1 MTHIFIVASK
11 GIPAKYGGFETFV
24 ENLTKRKK
32 SKDIYY
38 HVSCMGEPIGHFRYN
53 NADCF
58 NVKVPF
64 PGAPGRIFHVGL
76 VLSYVEGWVRHKGL
90 VSNPDVSDEVLS
102 SEQKSESAE
111 NEVLSSEQKIEAA
124 LSEKE
129 SEAGSVASC
138 EETALKKTDKVI
150 VYILGCRIG
159 PLLKSHYKKLHK
171 LGVKVFVNP
180 DGLEWK
186 RSKWSEPEK
195 KFLKY
200 CEKCLVENSDLS
212 ICDSKSIEKYINESY
227 GTKVRRTTYIAYGAD
242 VERSKCFDD
251 ELDNWFSEHDVK
263 PYEYYLIVGRFVPDN
278 NYETMISEFI
288 KSNTTKDLVIVTNV
302 EKDKFYE
309 ELEEKTHF
317 EEDKR
322 VKFVGTVYESE
333 LIKAIREKAFAY
345 LHGHE
350 VGGTNP
356 SLLEALASTDV
367 NLLYDIG
374 FNHEVGEDSALY
386 WSKEDG
392 SLSSL
397 IEKCDMEYSSEEKR
411 KKMHE
416 KGVERITGAF
426 SWNFIVDSYEKVFL
440 SE

>member
-1 MTHIFIVASK
+1 MTHVFIVASK

-32 SKDIYY
+32 SEDIYY
-38 HVSCMGEPIGHFRYN
+38 HVSCMGEPIGHFKYN

-58 NVKVPF
+58 NVKVPL

-76 VLSYVEGWVRHKGL
+76 VLSYVEGWVKHKGL
-90 VSNPDVSDEVLS
+90 VQNQDVTDEVLS
-102 SEQKSESAE
+102 AE
-111 NEVLSSEQKIEAA
+111 EKMEEEADA
-124 LSEKE
+124 DQE
-129 SEAGSVASC
+129 
-138 EETALKKTDKVI
+138 LKKSDKVI

-159 PLLKSHYKKLHK
+159 PLLKSHYQKLHK

-200 CEKCLVENSDLS
+200 CEKCLVENSDLA
-212 ICDSKSIEKYINESY
+212 ICDSKTIEEYINDSY
-227 GTKVRRTTYIAYGAD
+227 GDHVKNTTYIAYGAD
-242 VERSKCFDD
+242 VTRSTCSDD
-251 ELDNWFSEHDVK
+251 ELNKWFSEHNVK
-263 PYEYYLIVGRFVPDN
+263 SYDYYLIVGRFVPDN

-309 ELEEKTHF
+309 ELEETTHF
-317 EEDKR
+317 EEDER
-322 VKFVGTVYESE
+322 VKFVGTVYEPE

-386 WSKEDG
+386 WTKEDG

-397 IEKCDMEYSSEEKR
+397 IEKCDSEYASAEKR
-411 KKMHE
+411 KEMHE
-416 KGVERITGAF
+416 KGVARITGAF
-426 SWNFIVDSYEKVFL
+426 SWDFIVESYEKVFL

>member
-1 MTHIFIVASK
+1 MTHVFIVASK

-38 HVSCMGEPIGHFRYN
+38 HVSCMGEPIGHFKYN

-58 NVKVPF
+58 NVKVPL

-76 VLSYVEGWVRHKGL
+76 VLSYVEGWVKHKGL
-90 VSNPDVSDEVLS
+90 VSNPDVTDEVLS
-102 SEQKSESAE
+102 SEQKADSKAM
-111 NEVLSSEQKIEAA
+111 SSGV
-124 LSEKE
+124 E
-129 SEAGSVASC
+129 SEIVTSDN
-138 EETALKKTDKVI
+138 ETELKKSDSVI
-150 VYILGCRIG
+150 VYILGCRVG
-159 PLLKSHYKKLHK
+159 PLLKSHYKALHK

-200 CEKCLVENSDLS
+200 CEKCLVENSDLA

-227 GTKVRRTTYIAYGAD
+227 GTKVRKTTYIAYGAD
-242 VERSKCFDD
+242 VERSKCSDD

-288 KSNTTKDLVIVTNV
+288 KSNTSKDLVIVTNV

-309 ELEEKTHF
+309 ELEAKTHF

-322 VKFVGTVYESE
+322 VKFVGTVYEAE

-397 IEKCDMEYSSEEKR
+397 IEKCDSEYALEEKR
-411 KKMHE
+411 TEMHK
-416 KGVERITGAF
+416 KGVARITGAF

-440 SE
+440 PE